1 MFYIQYNIVYKFMQ
15 EVLQVCCAIL
25 RAGDK
30 SNSAAKANAAAKIIP
45 RTLL

>member
-1 MFYIQYNIVYKFMQ
+1 MQ

-25 RAGDK
+25 RAGDR
-30 SNSAAKANAAAKIIP
+30 NSGAAKANAAAKIIP